1 MKPTFL
7 GFKMTTGGN
16 VYVFDLDGTLCIS
29 KQLLPYPIREALTDL
44 AASNRVAILT
54 GGTLTQIQTQV
65 LDLLPGVELW
75 AYGCSGTQYQ
85 QPNQPPVYTAIP
97 ATDRQRIIAVVKKK
111 TKELGYW
118 CEHPAGDI
126 IEDRVSQ
133 VTFSALGQ
141 HANPE
146 LKLKWDT
153 DGSKRQHIIEL
164 ITPHLNGYVAH
175 LGGSTSID
183 ITHPNQ
189 TKQLGVTLIAEHLGV
204 DVSDITFIGDD
215 LEPGGNDYPVTLTA
229 ARTIPTRNWLHTLQ
243 LIKQFN
249 E

>member
-1 MKPTFL
+1 
-7 GFKMTTGGN
+7 MTTGGN

-29 KQLLPYPIREALTDL
+29 KQQLPYPIREALTDL

-65 LDLLPGVELW
+65 LDLLPDVQLW

-85 QPNQPPVYTAIP
+85 QPNQAPVYTAIP

-118 CEHPAGDI
+118 CEHPVGDI

-153 DGSKRQHIIEL
+153 DGSKRQHIIEA
-164 ITPHLNGYVAH
+164 ITPHLNGYAAH

-189 TKQLGVTLIAEHLGV
+189 TKQHGIELMAKHLSV
-204 DVSDITFIGDD
+204 AVSSITFIGDD
-215 LEPGGNDYPVTLTA
+215 LQYGGNDYPVTLTE
-229 ARTIPTRNWLHTLQ
+229 ARTISTRNWLHTLT

>member
-1 MKPTFL
+1 
-7 GFKMTTGGN
+7 MTTGGN

-85 QPNQPPVYTAIP
+85 QPNQTPVYTAIP

-118 CEHPAGDI
+118 CEHPVGDI

-153 DGSKRQHIIEL
+153 DGSKRQHIIEA
-164 ITPHLNGYVAH
+164 ITPHLNGYAAH

-189 TKQLGVTLIAEHLGV
+189 TKQHGIQLIAKHLGV
-204 DVSDITFIGDD
+204 PVSSITFIGDD
-215 LEPGGNDYPVTLTA
+215 LQYGGNDYPVTLTE
-229 ARTIPTRNWLHTLQ
+229 ARTISTRNWLHTLT

>member
-1 MKPTFL
+1 
-7 GFKMTTGGN
+7 MTTSGN

-29 KQLLPYPIREALTDL
+29 KQPLPEPIREALRAL

-65 LDLLPGVELW
+65 LDLLPDVPLW

-85 QPNQPPVYTAIP
+85 QPNQPPVYSEIP
-97 ATDRQRIIAVVKKK
+97 IKDRQTIIAAVKKK
-111 TKELGYW
+111 VKELGYW
-118 CEHPAGDI
+118 YDNPAGDV

-133 VTFSALGQ
+133 ITFSALGQ
-141 HANPE
+141 YADPE
-146 LKLKWDT
+146 LKHAWDT
-153 DGSKRQHIIEL
+153 DGSKRQRIIEA
-164 ITPHLNGYVAH
+164 ITPHLNGYAAH
-175 LGGSTSID
+175 AGGSTSID

-189 TKQLGVTLIAEHLGV
+189 TKQQGITLIAEHLNV
-204 DVSDITFIGDD
+204 PVSAITFIGDD
-215 LEPGGNDYPVTLTA
+215 LQLGGNDYPVTLTE

-243 LIKQFN
+243 LIKKFN

>member
-1 MKPTFL
+1 MI
-7 GFKMTTGGN
+7 TGGN

-29 KQLLPYPIREALTDL
+29 KQELPYPIREALTQL

-65 LDLLPGVELW
+65 LDLLPDVELW

-118 CEHPAGDI
+118 CEQPMGDI

-141 HANPE
+141 HAN
-146 LKLKWDT
+146 LQHKLKWDT
-153 DGSKRQHIIEL
+153 DGSKRQRIIEA
-164 ITPHLNGYVAH
+164 ITPHLNGYTAH

-183 ITHPNQ
+183 ITHPKQ
-189 TKQLGVTLIAEHLGV
+189 TKQHGIELIAEHLNV
-204 DVSDITFIGDD
+204 PVSSITFIGDD
-215 LEPGGNDYPVTLTA
+215 LQPGGNDYPVTLTA
-229 ARTIPTRNWLHTLQ
+229 AKTIPTRNWLQTLT

-249 E
+249 EQIP

>member
-1 MKPTFL
+1 MTAS
-7 GFKMTTGGN
+7 GFKITTSGN
-16 VYVFDLDGTLCIS
+16 VYVFDLDGTLCVS
-29 KQLLPYPIREALTDL
+29 KQALPDPIVEALRTL
-44 AASNRVAILT
+44 ATTNRVAILT
-54 GGTLTQIQTQV
+54 GGTLQQIQKQV
-65 LDLLPGVELW
+65 LERLPDVPLW

-85 QPNQPPVYTAIP
+85 HPNQPPVITPIP
-97 ATDRQRIIAVVKKK
+97 AGDRQTIIAVVKRKA
-111 TKELGYW
+111 KEHGYW
-118 CEHPAGDI
+118 CEHPVGDI
-126 IEDRVSQ
+126 IEDRISQ

-141 HANPE
+141 HANPVT
-146 LKLKWDT
+146 KAQWDS
-153 DGSKRQHIIEL
+153 DGSKRKHLIEL

-183 ITHPNQ
+183 MTYPNQ
-189 TKQLGVTLIAEHLGV
+189 TKELGVTLIAEHLGV

-215 LEPGGNDYPVTLTA
+215 LQPGGNDYPVTLTA